1 MPMVRCKPAAGRFPT
16 PREVEDQYGR
26 PISYWRRRDCNPI
39 CDARAGIAASS
50 LYIATYPQVTHFLTL
65 WRLLLGVHFC
75 LPITIRLQNRLGCY
89 GTTYFKGS
97 YIEASF
103 FKTTFNF
110 RHCHYCKI
118 PPSIGRPMDRRYF
131 NQEATSAIFSKNFST
146 NFFFGLLFGLSR
158 CLPIR
163 GTIFRKP

>member
-1 MPMVRCKPAAGRFPT
+1 MDCK
-16 PREVEDQYGR
+16 
-26 PISYWRRRDCNPI
+26 PI

-103 FKTTFNF
+103 FKTTLNF

-131 NQEATSAIFSKNFST
+131 NRVATSTIFFKNFST
-146 NFFFGLLFGLSR
+146 NFFFRLYFGLFR
-158 CLPIR
+158 RLPIE
-163 GTIFRKP
+163 GIFFQDHFQLQAPPLLQSFALHRLPHGPTLF